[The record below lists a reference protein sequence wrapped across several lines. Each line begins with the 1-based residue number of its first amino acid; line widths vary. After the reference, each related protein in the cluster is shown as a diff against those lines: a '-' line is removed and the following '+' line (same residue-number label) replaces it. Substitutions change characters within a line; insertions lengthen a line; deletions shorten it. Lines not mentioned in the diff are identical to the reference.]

1 VKEHPIL
8 FKGEMVR
15 AILEDRK
22 TQTRRI
28 PDCRNA
34 KWQVGDRLW
43 IKETFRYYNRMEECI
58 CYEDCSCPAT
68 GTVIYR
74 ASNDTNCGEKWKSSL
89 FMRRSESRI
98 LLEITAIREE
108 YLQNITEEDAIKE
121 GIITDEYY
129 ADHPGEDGICN
140 CPYCKGLGVHGAFG
154 ENYGVTEVDCI
165 TCNTPVKRFKI
176 LWDSINARRGYSW
189 SDNPI
194 VKVIEFRRLK

>member
-108 YLQNITEEDAIKE
+108 RLQDITEADAQAEGVERPILCNPSKE
-121 GIITDEYY
+121 LGCDVHPMTGEYR
-129 ADHPGEDGICN
+129 D
-140 CPYCKGLGVHGAFG
+140 AF
-154 ENYGVTEVDCI
+154 I
-165 TCNTPVKRFKI
+165 A
-176 LWDSINARRGYSW
+176 LWDNCAPAGKKW
-189 SDNPI
+189 TDNPI
-194 VKVIEFRRLK
+194 VKVIEFRRVK